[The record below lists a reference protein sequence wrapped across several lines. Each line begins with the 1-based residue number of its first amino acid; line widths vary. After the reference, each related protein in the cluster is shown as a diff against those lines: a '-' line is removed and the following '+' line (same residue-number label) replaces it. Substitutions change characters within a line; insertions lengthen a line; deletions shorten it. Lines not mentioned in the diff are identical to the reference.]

1 MSVKKYSLKKDCNK
15 KLSKNFRVRE
25 FACKDGSD
33 EILIDNTL
41 VNVLQHIR
49 NTLGVSLTI
58 NSGYRTPAYNKRIGG
73 SSNSMHTKGMAADVC
88 ANGVDPIVI
97 AYIADKYLD
106 DMGGVELGSYGV
118 YNTGYVHIDVRPSRW
133 RAVKAYSNK
142 SYVTYSTLFPTIR
155 FGTSGQIVQI
165 LTRKLNKLG
174 FTSNVTIVS
183 TCTKNVINC
192 IKKFQTK
199 YGLTADGIFGKKSW
213 EKLVEVLRNEG

>member
-1 MSVKKYSLKKDCNK
+1 
-15 KLSKNFRVRE
+15 
-25 FACKDGSD
+25 
-33 EILIDNTL
+33 
-41 VNVLQHIR
+41 
-49 NTLGVSLTI
+49 
-58 NSGYRTPAYNKRIGG
+58 
-73 SSNSMHTKGMAADVC
+73 MHTKGMAVDVC

-142 SYVTYSTLFPTIR
+142 AYVTYSTLFPIIR